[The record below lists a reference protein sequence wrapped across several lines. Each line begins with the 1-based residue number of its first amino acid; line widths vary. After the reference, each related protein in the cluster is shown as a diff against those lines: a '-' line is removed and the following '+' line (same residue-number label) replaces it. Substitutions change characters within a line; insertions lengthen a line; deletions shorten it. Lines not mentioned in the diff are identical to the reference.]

1 MSWGANTRTKDPLG
15 DRIGWLAGSAIYL
28 DPDAAFAAAQRL
40 AHEQGHGFEITQ
52 RTLWQRMKDRG
63 LLLLQESAKKE
74 GRLKVRQRVAGKMEW
89 VVALPR
95 TALEAG
101 DDQCSQCSQSDGEQQ
116 DPSRRPGYEREV
128 FG

>member
-1 MSWGANTRTKDPLG
+1 VINRGG
-15 DRIGWLAGSAIYL
+15 DSS
-28 DPDAAFAAAQRL
+28 
-40 AHEQGHGFEITQ
+40 
-52 RTLWQRMKDRG
+52 
-63 LLLLQESAKKE
+63 LLLLSLAPIVRASAWALVAAYFNTLRGAVAVTREAKKE

-95 TALEAG
+95 TALEVG
-101 DDQCSQCSQSDGEQQ
+101 DDQRSQCSQSDGEQQ